1 VKAKGRSWKKVQCI
15 SLNSHHYIF
24 KMKVLAF
31 QLLCV
36 TAAALPS
43 LVAGNNDE
51 PVEYGAD
58 VSFPMQHWEVST
70 NYPWLEHNMDPS
82 LPVPDKYKDMVPQP
96 LGDRQS
102 VYDEYYQGC
111 LDTFQKK
118 GKRCQQNELD
128 RVAMTLRQPQSMQ
141 NYVSLIRLLQRK
153 YILRRMKKLLL
164 GGLDRFILQT

>member
-1 VKAKGRSWKKVQCI
+1 
-15 SLNSHHYIF
+15 
-24 KMKVLAF
+24 MKVLAF